1 MAKTMTRKKTDSEKL
16 IQRLRAT
23 TGKKAQLI
31 NAMQDGIKGHFPE
44 MLGMEFLHVSPERV
58 TASLRVRPELC
69 TLDGILHG
77 GAIMAFADTLGAFG
91 AVLHLPDGAR
101 TVTIE
106 SKTNFL
112 GAAPRD
118 ALIFGSATPLHL
130 GRTTSVWQTQ
140 IVGENGKA
148 IALVTQTQLVL
159 KG

>member
-1 MAKTMTRKKTDSEKL
+1 
-16 IQRLRAT
+16 
-23 TGKKAQLI
+23 
-31 NAMQDGIKGHFPE
+31 MQAGIKGLFPE
-44 MLGMEFLHVSPERV
+44 LIGIEFTHVTPERV
-58 TASLRVRPELC
+58 AASLRVRPELC

-77 GAIMAFADTLGAFG
+77 GVIMAFADTLGAFG

-101 TVTIE
+101 TVTVE

-112 GAAPRD
+112 GAAPRNS
-118 ALIFGSATPLHL
+118 LIFGEAKPVHL

>member
-16 IQRLRAT
+16 VQRLRAT

-91 AVLHLPDGAR
+91 AVLHLPDAR
-101 TVTIE
+101 APSPSNPKQIF
-106 SKTNFL
+106 S
-112 GAAPRD
+112 APRR
-118 ALIFGSATPLHL
+118 ATL
-130 GRTTSVWQTQ
+130 
-140 IVGENGKA
+140 
-148 IALVTQTQLVL
+148 
-159 KG
+159 